1 MAITDREVHD
11 QGHPFST
18 FEKMLPM
25 EAFELFEDLRAGLEP
40 MAPAIAVLIG
50 SADVL
55 DDAGNFRIEKAKV
68 HAIAPAVSL
77 LAKFPKETIAIA
89 KARLFQFVTFKSA
102 KVPTPAKISASP
114 GDAFDGLNFT
124 HIYEI
129 LGRALAVN
137 FTESLAELLSPY
149 IALVGSAS
157 PPSSTETSPP
167 SSPTP

>member
-1 MAITDREVHD
+1 MAITDREVTIKGIHF
-11 QGHPFST
+11 Q

-149 IALVGSAS
+149 IQLVGSAS
-157 PPSSTETSPP
+157 PPSNTETSPP